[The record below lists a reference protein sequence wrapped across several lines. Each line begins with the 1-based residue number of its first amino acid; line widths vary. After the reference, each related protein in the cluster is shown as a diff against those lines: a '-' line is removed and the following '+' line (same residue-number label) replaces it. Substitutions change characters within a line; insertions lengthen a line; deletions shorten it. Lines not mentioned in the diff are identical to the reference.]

1 MSSSPAGERGIRD
14 VLRDY
19 WNRDAATYDISNEH
33 ELQTP
38 TQRAVWASILDRLL
52 PPPPARVLDV
62 GAGTGFLSLPLA
74 RLGYAVTA
82 LDLSPG
88 MLEQLERKARSE
100 GLTIEIVEGAAEEPP
115 PGAFDVVVERLLLW
129 TLVDP
134 ASALRGWREA
144 APAGR
149 LVSFGANW
157 SGSGAGEALRARGR
171 YYARRLLRET
181 PQHHA
186 PYPSAFTS
194 LSNEQRAD
202 PDWVVGAVEA
212 AGWSRIRLD
221 RLEDAGWAQ
230 ELAQPLLVRMIGA
243 IPEFAVHAD
252 AV

>member
-1 MSSSPAGERGIRD
+1 MSSSPDGERGIRD

-19 WNRDAATYDISNEH
+19 WNRDAATYDVSNEH

-74 RLGYAVTA
+74 RLGYSVTG

-88 MLEQLERKARSE
+88 MLEHLVRKARSE

-115 PGAFDVVVERLLLW
+115 AGPFDVVVERLVLW
-129 TLVDP
+129 TIVDP
-134 ASALRGWREA
+134 VSALKRWRA
-144 APAGR
+144 VAPAGR
-149 LVSFGANW
+149 LVSFGGTW
-157 SGSGAGEALRARGR
+157 SGSRASEAFRTRARH
-171 YYARRLLRET
+171 YARRLLRET

-194 LSNEQRAD
+194 ISNEQRAD

-212 AGWSRIRLD
+212 AGWTRIRLD

-243 IPEFAVHAD
+243 IPEFAVSAD